1 MEATPQVSD
10 EKSFATIGWTG
21 NWKSSIKSTLM
32 KNFLPRKKMKQTT
45 AEAELVFWL
54 IFPHKIE
61 ANCFKFAKKRCKVIR
76 LLQILIFLLLKVQY
90 RNKITS
96 RTRGEKFRGQNVFFL
111 GACLKNDWQLTKEKA
126 PNWKKPRCRPVFC
139 SNRLQPF
146 GCKFFAKVAKS
157 SIRPQAQEL
166 ILKETVQLSQA
177 KQI

>member
-1 MEATPQVSD
+1 
-10 EKSFATIGWTG
+10 
-21 NWKSSIKSTLM
+21 
-32 KNFLPRKKMKQTT
+32 MKQTT

-126 PNWKKPRCRPVFC
+126 PN
-139 SNRLQPF
+139 
-146 GCKFFAKVAKS
+146 
-157 SIRPQAQEL
+157 
-166 ILKETVQLSQA
+166 
-177 KQI
+177 